1 MAIAKKIRALFL
13 RRYVGFSGGHAKV
26 WDYFS
31 HFIHM
36 QEFDPKIYFTEDSIF
51 DEENP
56 WKSYP
61 DRIVRKLDPFDC
73 DFLFI
78 GGRDWHEIAAWPGL
92 EHQRPILNFI
102 QSTRHAEPN
111 YGLRDFLCRQAFR
124 IACSEEVLSKIKGV
138 DFLNGPV
145 HLVENGIDKSRLPRA
160 IPYDRKTL
168 DVVILGYK
176 NPTIAAHVHQNV
188 LKIFNNARLI
198 NDFVPRSE
206 VISAIN
212 ESRLSVLIPT
222 PREGKYT
229 PPLEA
234 MALESVVITSDV
246 PGNRVVCRDGYN
258 CLAGSY
264 SIDGIMDCV
273 NRFRDMN
280 SIEISILIRNGLAT
294 VDKNGIES
302 ERERLKAILRG
313 PFMDYVRSISSTK

>member
-1 MAIAKKIRALFL
+1 
-13 RRYVGFSGGHAKV
+13 
-26 WDYFS
+26 
-31 HFIHM
+31 
-36 QEFDPKIYFTEDSIF
+36 
-51 DEENP
+51 
-56 WKSYP
+56 
-61 DRIVRKLDPFDC
+61 
-73 DFLFI
+73 
-78 GGRDWHEIAAWPGL
+78 
-92 EHQRPILNFI
+92 
-102 QSTRHAEPN
+102 
-111 YGLRDFLCRQAFR
+111 
-124 IACSEEVLSKIKGV
+124 
-138 DFLNGPV
+138 
-145 HLVENGIDKSRLPRA
+145 
-160 IPYDRKTL
+160 
-168 DVVILGYK
+168 
-176 NPTIAAHVHQNV
+176 